1 VQWNIACTGKGAM
14 SEREH
19 ERSETP
25 SQPPPDGSAR
35 QSEALFEQ
43 LLEAAP
49 DAIVVVDAMG
59 HIVLVNRQTE
69 SLFGYGRRD
78 LIGEKVEILVPA
90 ALRAGHVVQREGYVS
105 KPKLRPMGL
114 GLQLFGR
121 RMDGSEFPIEISL
134 SPLYSTGGMLSCA
147 AVRDISERKAR
158 EREISRVQ
166 SHLISATESIP
177 GAFAIFDAQDRLVL
191 CNSSYRQ
198 MLGRDFVGEA
208 VGRPFDELVRAK
220 VGAGVFSL
228 GDTTPEEFLARR
240 LRYHRDPVNVLD
252 VRTTDGRSLRIVE
265 RRTAEGGT
273 VETIWDMTDDVKYE
287 EELRQARSL
296 AEAASSA
303 KSEFLSSMSHELR
316 TPLNAVLGFAQLL
329 QRDKRVPLQGRQHQR
344 VGQVIKGGE
353 HLLTLIDDILDLSR
367 IEAGRVL
374 LSPEPVNVAEV
385 LKDVESTL
393 APLAKQA
400 ENALEV
406 TAIDASVP
414 DVLADRTRFKQILMN
429 YGSNAIKYGRAGA
442 LVTLR
447 TSVSSSGNVRVTVID
462 RGLGIADDKHAKIF
476 EPFQRAGQETGS
488 IEGTGIGLA
497 ISKRLAEIMGGS
509 VGFRSKSGEG
519 SEFWVELPA
528 VSANAGVR
536 STGSLAAATE
546 DSPLGGAEGP
556 RFLVIYIEDNPSNIL
571 FMEEMLVD
579 FERVELLTAP
589 TAEIGV
595 ALVKSRMPDVVI
607 MDINLPGMSGF
618 EATRLLHE
626 WPETRHIPVVALSA
640 AAMVRDSERIQQ
652 AGFYRHLTKPVKVDV
667 LAEVLEELLT
677 AERAGTSS

>member
-1 VQWNIACTGKGAM
+1 MQRFATEVLVTDSDRKTQ
-14 SEREH
+14 EP
-19 ERSETP
+19 P
-25 SQPPPDGSAR
+25 SFAADGAR

-43 LLEAAP
+43 LMEAAP
-49 DAIVVVDAMG
+49 DAMLVVDASG

-69 SLFGYGRRD
+69 ALFGYMRRE
-78 LIGEKVEILVPA
+78 LIGEPVEVLVPV
-90 ALRAGHVVQREGYVS
+90 ALRANHVAHRTAYMS
-105 KPKLRPMGL
+105 APKLRPMGL
-114 GLQLFGR
+114 GLELFGR
-121 RMDGSEFPIEISL
+121 RKDGSEFSIEISL
-134 SPLYSTGGMLSCA
+134 SPLYTSEGMLNCA
-147 AVRDISERKAR
+147 SVRDISERK
-158 EREISRVQ
+158 EREKEIRRVQ
-166 SHLISATESIP
+166 SHLLSATESIP
-177 GAFAIFDAQDRLVL
+177 GAFAIFDARDRLVL

-198 MLGRDFVGEA
+198 LLGRDVRGEV
-208 VGRPFDELVRAK
+208 VGREFAELVRTK
-220 VGAGVFSL
+220 VDAGAITLRGVNR
-228 GDTTPEEFLARR
+228 EELLERR
-240 LRYHRDPVNVLD
+240 LRYHRDPTSALD
-252 VRTTDGRSLRIVE
+252 VTTVDGRNLRIVE

-273 VETIWDMTDDVKYE
+273 VETIWDMTDDVRYE
-287 EELRQARSL
+287 EELRQARAL

-329 QRDKRVPLQGRQHQR
+329 QRDKRVPLQGRQHNR

-367 IEAGRVL
+367 IEAGRVP

-385 LKDVESTL
+385 LSDVESTL
-393 APLAKQA
+393 GAMAKLAGS
-400 ENALEV
+400 ALEV
-406 TAIDASVP
+406 LPVAADVP

-429 YGSNAIKYGRAGA
+429 YGSNAIKYGRAGT
-442 LVTLR
+442 LVTFK
-447 TSVSSSGNVRVTVID
+447 TSVSAPGGVRVTVID
-462 RGLGIADDKHAKIF
+462 RGMGIADDKHDKIF
-476 EPFQRAGQETGS
+476 QPFQRAGQETGP

-497 ISKRLAEIMGGS
+497 ISKRLAQIMGGS
-509 VGFRSKSGEG
+509 VGFESKPGEG

-528 VSANAGVR
+528 VPENSELRAHGA
-536 STGSLAAATE
+536 LAAAPE
-546 DSPLGGAEGP
+546 ESPLAGAEGP
-556 RFLVIYIEDNPSNIL
+556 RFVVIYIEDNPSNIL
-571 FMEEMLVD
+571 FMQEMLSD

-589 TAEIGV
+589 TAEIGI

-618 EATRLLHE
+618 EATRLLQE

-677 AERAGTSS
+677 PERPSASS